1 MIGKILEA
9 SFHQPEHQ
17 READAFCAKI
27 IEAIRNHKVFA
38 WDLDKTINALT
49 KTFPLTVLD
58 VLVEQA
64 MDDYGLTIF
73 QDMRSVNR
81 SCPLDIVS
89 DELLISWAARKPNS
103 RYTCLARVVKFL
115 NQGDEDD
122 VGNWSASAEK
132 LIEVAPEPSKVLDV
146 FLNRFGCQGR
156 GSSLAATLVSRI
168 PLIESLVQHS
178 NSEIATWA
186 ERNAPSYAAMIE
198 RQRATETAEDRAR
211 DEKFE

>member
-1 MIGKILEA
+1 
-9 SFHQPEHQ
+9 
-17 READAFCAKI
+17 
-27 IEAIRNHKVFA
+27 
-38 WDLDKTINALT
+38 
-49 KTFPLTVLD
+49 
-58 VLVEQA
+58 
-64 MDDYGLTIF
+64 
-73 QDMRSVNR
+73 
-81 SCPLDIVS
+81 
-89 DELLISWAARKPNS
+89 
-103 RYTCLARVVKFL
+103 L

-156 GSSLAATLVSRI
+156 GSSLAATLASRI

-186 ERNAPSYAAMIE
+186 ERNASSYAAMIE
-198 RQRATETAEDRAR
+198 RQRAAETAEDRAR